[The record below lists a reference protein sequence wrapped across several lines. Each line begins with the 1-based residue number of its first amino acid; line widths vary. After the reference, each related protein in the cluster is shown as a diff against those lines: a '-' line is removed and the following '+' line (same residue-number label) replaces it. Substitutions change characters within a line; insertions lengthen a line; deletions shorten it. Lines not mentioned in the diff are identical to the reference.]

1 MKIISIVGTRPEIIR
16 LSVIFKKLDKFF
28 DHKIIHTG
36 QNFTRELNEIFF
48 EELNLRE
55 PDFNLNIVEPNFSSQ
70 IGQIL
75 KKTEKILESEKPDK
89 LLILGDTN
97 SGLTAIIAQRLQIP
111 VYHLEAGNRC
121 FDNRVPEESNRRIID
136 HSSDIL
142 MPYTNRSKENLVHE
156 GFKKSKIF
164 VIGNPITEVL
174 NTNEKQ
180 INSSKILSKMKVKK
194 NKYFLVTLHR
204 AENVDSKKRLK
215 IFIDSFLK
223 LSGDYNMPFI
233 ISAHP
238 RLVHR
243 INDLNYDFDKNKL
256 IFATPFSLFEF
267 IKLEKNSFCVLT
279 DSGTVQEEC
288 CIFNIPNVT
297 IRDVTERPETLEAG
311 SNIISGCSIES
322 IVDSVNI
329 AVNTSTSWSS
339 PIDYKIENTSDIVV
353 KILQSKIPK

>member
-16 LSVIFKKLDKFF
+16 LSIIFKKLDKFF

-36 QNFTRELNEIFF
+36 QNFTKELNEIFF

-55 PDFNLNIVEPNFSSQ
+55 PDFNLNIIEPNFSSQ
-70 IGQIL
+70 VGKIL
-75 KKTEKILESEKPDK
+75 KKTEKILLKEKPDK

-97 SGLTAIIAQRLQIP
+97 SGLTSIIAQRLQIP

-121 FDNRVPEESNRRIID
+121 FDNRVPEECNRRIID

-142 MPYTNRSKENLVHE
+142 MPYTSRSKENLVNE
-156 GFKKSKIF
+156 GFKRSKIF
-164 VIGNPITEVL
+164 IVGNPITEVL
-174 NTNEKQ
+174 NTYEKE
-180 INSSKILSKMKVKK
+180 INNSKVLSKMKVKK

-223 LSGDYNMPFI
+223 LSDDYKMPFI

-238 RLVHR
+238 RLIHR
-243 INDLNYDFDKNKL
+243 ISDLNYDFDKNKL
-256 IFATPFSLFEF
+256 ILATPFSLFDF

-311 SNIISGCSIES
+311 SNIISGCNLNS
-322 IVDSVNI
+322 IVDSVSI
-329 AVNTSTSWSS
+329 AVNTSTEWVS
-339 PIDYKIENTSDIVV
+339 PKEYQVKNTSDIVV
-353 KILQSKIPK
+353 KILQSKSPK